1 MTCFYK
7 HILSKQSVFKIKDGK
22 MEMSKRQTEVFAI
35 NDEKWN
41 PTHFSNI
48 SNKY

>member
-1 MTCFYK
+1 
-7 HILSKQSVFKIKDGK
+7 

-48 SNKY
+48 SNKYWDISYTWIWGGLSAFSFL